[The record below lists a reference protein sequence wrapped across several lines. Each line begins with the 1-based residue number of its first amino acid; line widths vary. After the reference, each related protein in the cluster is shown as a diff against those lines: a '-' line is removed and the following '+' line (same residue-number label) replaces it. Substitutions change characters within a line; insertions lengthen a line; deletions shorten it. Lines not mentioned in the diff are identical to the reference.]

1 MPGPLNGIRIIDMT
15 SVGMGPMATQMLGDM
30 GADVIKIESAEGDV
44 FRHVTPQR
52 HNAMSHTH
60 LNLNR
65 NKRSVIDAKSADG
78 RQRLDALIGGAD
90 VFISNMRARDAP
102 PGPGLRNTG
111 KALSG
116 PDLLRLL
123 RLFGT
128 RPYAGRAAIDD
139 TIQAAS
145 GMAWLQGGAGAQARA
160 T

>member
-65 NKRSVIDAKSADG
+65 NKRSVVIDAKSADG
-78 RQRLDALIGGAD
+78 NG
-90 VFISNMRARDAP
+90 S
-102 PGPGLRNTG
+102 
-111 KALSG
+111 
-116 PDLLRLL
+116 
-123 RLFGT
+123 T
-128 RPYAGRAAIDD
+128 R
-139 TIQAAS
+139 
-145 GMAWLQGGAGAQARA
+145 
-160 T
+160 